1 MAATDT
7 TAHPKRV
14 LPGLEEAIEGAVLR
28 PEDGKYAAARAL
40 WNGLIDHRPA
50 AIAQARNAD
59 DVATALLR
67 GREAGLEIAVRC
79 GGHSAS
85 GQSMS
90 QGGLTIDL
98 SHMNHVKVD
107 PVARTAKVG
116 GGSLLMDV
124 AKAGE
129 PHGLAMPF
137 GLISHTGVGGL
148 TLGGGIGWLMRK
160 YGLAL
165 DRLRSLQVVTA
176 DGEQVTAS
184 ELENPDLFWALRG
197 GGGNFGIVTEFEY
210 ELCTYGPE
218 ALSGIV
224 LHRYE
229 DAGEVMR
236 FSREFMETAP
246 DELTVF
252 EVFLTVPPH
261 DPFPAELQGR
271 LVFGLG
277 MAYAGPIAEGEK
289 VAAPLREYGNPALD
303 LVGPM
308 PTTALQTM
316 IDDSAPHGINNYDRA
331 HWLAELPDEAI
342 DTMVELFAEVPS
354 PMSLLLNA
362 RMGGAVERVPA
373 DATAFGHRDC
383 HRLLW
388 IIGQWFE
395 GDLEEQR
402 AWSER
407 VYEAMKP
414 YSDGAVYVNALGD
427 EGEERIRAAYEDAVW
442 KRLTEAK
449 RRWDP
454 DNVFRLNQNIK
465 PRAA

>member
-7 TAHPKRV
+7 TTYSDRA
-14 LPGLEEAIEGAVLR
+14 LPGLEDKLAGQLLR
-28 PEDGKYAAARAL
+28 PDDGRYAAARAL

-50 AIAQARNAD
+50 AIAQAKNAD
-59 DVATALLR
+59 DVSAALLR
-67 GREAGLEIAVRC
+67 GRDAGLEIAVRC

-98 SHMNHVKVD
+98 SQMNQVEID
-107 PVARTAKVG
+107 PVASSAKVG

-137 GLISHTGVGGL
+137 GTISHTGVGGL

-176 DGEQVTAS
+176 EGEQVTAS
-184 ELENPDLFWALRG
+184 ESENPDLFWALRG
-197 GGGNFGIVTEFEY
+197 GGGNFGVVTEFEY
-210 ELCTYGPE
+210 ELCPYGPE
-218 ALSGIV
+218 SLSGIV

-236 FSREFMETAP
+236 FSREFMESAP

-252 EVFLTVPPH
+252 EVFLTVPSH
-261 DPFPAELQGR
+261 DPFPAELQGKIG
-271 LVFGLG
+271 FALG

-289 VAAPLREYGNPALD
+289 VAGPLREYGNPALD

-316 IDDSAPHGINNYDRA
+316 LDDSAPHGINSYDRA
-331 HWLAELPDEAI
+331 HWLAELPDSAI

-362 RMGGAVERVPA
+362 RMGGAVERVPKLE
-373 DATAFGHRDC
+373 TAFGHRDC

-388 IIGQWFE
+388 IIGQWFDGE
-395 GDLEEQR
+395 LDEQR
-402 AWSER
+402 AWTER

-414 YSDGAVYVNALGD
+414 HSTGAVYVNALGD
-427 EGEERIRAAYEDAVW
+427 EGEERIRAAYDDRVW
-442 KRLTEAK
+442 KRLVEAK

-465 PRAA
+465 PDVG